1 MIHFYIFA
9 EFNFAVQRFAH
20 FCGIF
25 FKKQLGVLQN
35 LFRRKKKH
43 ETVKISKNKVTAWIK
58 LAGGLSFIIAKTYY
72 ILLFSHTTCD
82 DTIMQAP
89 TACKFIKIS
98 FPFINVKTT
107 VVNLI

>member
-1 MIHFYIFA
+1 
-9 EFNFAVQRFAH
+9 V
-20 FCGIF
+20 FCGIYF
-25 FKKQLGVLQN
+25 EEKKNTKL
-35 LFRRKKKH
+35 
-43 ETVKISKNKVTAWIK
+43 KISENKVTAWIK